1 MDWVLQSSKGRLLAH
16 GDKKK
21 DIQKSVEENE
31 ELTESRRRMEGE
43 LVNKSIPPPSRK
55 IRVFCNKTISNS
67 IHGTL
72 RLLF

>member
-43 LVNKSIPPPSRK
+43 LVKKSVPPTSE

>member
-43 LVNKSIPPPSRK
+43 LVNKSTPSPHQAK
-55 IRVFCNKTISNS
+55 SESFAIKQYLIQYME
-67 IHGTL
+67 H
-72 RLLF
+72 